1 MFLFV
6 RNDMIDERKRI
17 WAQYIKI
24 LVFEAIIK
32 AYNSSRISSQFI
44 RQISVL
50 FFVFVPVIECRL

>member
-24 LVFEAIIK
+24 LVFEAIIT
-32 AYNSSRISSQFI
+32 ACNSSRISSQFI

-50 FFVFVPVIECRL
+50 FFVPVIECRQ